1 MRRLV
6 FTGAVLA
13 AIAPAAVA
21 SATTPPTDPAAPD
34 TTIARSG
41 SHGAPPPRRE
51 PLPPTNPARSPPCST
66 TPATPS
72 PRSPLVRARSGF
84 ADYEEGNDPEA
95 GNEYVRLLVTVE
107 SLITEG
113 TFNVNVDDF
122 ILQSNNGFVTTAEN
136 VPTAEQAEAD
146 EDITEEAD
154 LANGESARPD
164 ADVRGRLQRR
174 SAVGLLQPGRRPPRR
189 RRRRRLTSVL
199 RTDGARRPPATFTPV
214 SPRAEQFVSV
224 DPAARRPLAQVRRQR
239 PDSFPAIARPERRG
253 GP

>member
-34 TTIARSG
+34 TTILEVAPGDTTASEGATAPDEAGEVATVFDDSG
-41 SHGAPPPRRE
+41 NAVATITAGASE
-51 PLPPTNPARSPPCST
+51 
-66 TPATPS
+66 
-72 PRSPLVRARSGF
+72 VGF

-107 SLITEG
+107 SQITEG
-113 TFNVNVDDF
+113 TFSVSVDDF

-154 LANGESARPD
+154 LASGESVDLTLTFEVVASVGPQAVFYSPEDDRLVD
-164 ADVRGRLQRR
+164 VADLG
-174 SAVGLLQPGRRPPRR
+174 
-189 RRRRRLTSVL
+189 
-199 RTDGARRPPATFTPV
+199 
-214 SPRAEQFVSV
+214 
-224 DPAARRPLAQVRRQR
+224 
-239 PDSFPAIARPERRG
+239 
-253 GP
+253 